1 MITNED
7 AVRSQL
13 KIISNNSIKRKEK
26 LHDKN
31 WNVWNVTLLDS
42 NRLSKMTTQ
51 ELAKRLVFAKQQI
64 NEFGTI
70 RTVYKWHFDNSN
82 YSDLGKQSAIVACKY
97 WLRKKNVQLLGD
109 M

>member
-7 AVRSQL
+7 AVRCQL

-31 WNVWNVTLLDS
+31 WDTTLLD
-42 NRLSKMTTQ
+42 NNQLSKMTTQ
-51 ELAKRLVFAKQQI
+51 ELAKKLVFAEQQV
-64 NEFGTI
+64 NEFGTAC
-70 RTVYKWHFDNSN
+70 TVYKWHFDNSN

>member
-13 KIISNNSIKRKEK
+13 KIISSNVVKRKEK

-31 WNVWNVTLLDS
+31 WDVTLLD
-42 NRLSKMTTQ
+42 NNKLYKMTTQ
-51 ELAKRLVFAKQQI
+51 ELAKKLVFAENQV
-64 NEFGTI
+64 NEFGTAH
-70 RTVYKWHFDNSN
+70 TVYKWHFDNSS
-82 YSDLGKQSAIVACKY
+82 YLGLGKQSAIVACKY

-109 M
+109 I